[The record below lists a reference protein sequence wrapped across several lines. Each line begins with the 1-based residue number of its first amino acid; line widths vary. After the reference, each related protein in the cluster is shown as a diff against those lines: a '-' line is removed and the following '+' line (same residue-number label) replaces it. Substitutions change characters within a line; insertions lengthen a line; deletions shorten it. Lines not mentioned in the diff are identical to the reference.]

1 MTERLRRWRLVLGS
15 DASGAGYPS
24 LDRDDAARDA
34 ALTALY
40 GNGSNRAGRPAGR
53 RSAGLG
59 GSAPS
64 VARWLGDI
72 RTYFPSSVVRVLQN
86 DAMERLGL
94 RQLLLEPELLAT
106 VQPDVS
112 LVATLVSLN
121 SVVPAESRE
130 TARSVVRTVT
140 EQLEE
145 RLGGR
150 LRASVR
156 GALDRSSRVRRPRH
170 SDINWP
176 ATITANLKHY
186 QPEYRT
192 IVPER
197 LIGHGRRHSSLER
210 HVVLA
215 LDQSGSMAS
224 SVVYAS
230 VFASVLAS
238 IRSLRTSVVAFDTSV
253 VDLTEHI
260 DDPVDL
266 LFATQLG
273 GGTDINSAVAY
284 CETLISS
291 PAQTILVLISDLI
304 EGGVAEQLVAR
315 IGALVQS
322 GVMVVCLLALS
333 DEGAPA
339 YDATLAARL
348 TELGAASFA
357 ATPDAFPDLM
367 AAAIER
373 RDLHRW
379 AAEAGLISVE
389 GV

>member
-1 MTERLRRWRLVLGS
+1 
-15 DASGAGYPS
+15 
-24 LDRDDAARDA
+24 
-34 ALTALY
+34 
-40 GNGSNRAGRPAGR
+40 
-53 RSAGLG
+53 
-59 GSAPS
+59 
-64 VARWLGDI
+64 
-72 RTYFPSSVVRVLQN
+72 
-86 DAMERLGL
+86 
-94 RQLLLEPELLAT
+94 

-112 LVATLVSLN
+112 LVANLVSLG
-121 SVVPAESRE
+121 SVIPAESRE
-130 TARSVVRTVT
+130 SARTVVRTVT
-140 EQLEE
+140 QQLEE
-145 RLGGR
+145 RLAGR
-150 LRASVR
+150 LRASVT
-156 GALDRSSRVRRPRH
+156 GALDRSVRTRRPRH
-170 SDINWP
+170 VDIDWP
-176 ATITANLKHY
+176 ATIAANLKHY
-186 QPEYRT
+186 QPAYRT
-192 IVPER
+192 VIPER
-197 LIGHGRRHSSLER
+197 LVGHGRRHSSLER

-230 VFASVLAS
+230 VFAAVLAS

-253 VDLTEHI
+253 VDLTEHV

-304 EGGVAEQLVAR
+304 EGGVSEQLVAR

-322 GVMVVCLLALS
+322 GVTVVCLLALS
-333 DEGAPA
+333 DDGAPA
-339 YDATLAARL
+339 HDAGLAATL

-379 AAEAGLISVE
+379 AADAGLISVD
-389 GV
+389 GA

>member
-1 MTERLRRWRLVLGS
+1 M
-15 DASGAGYPS
+15 
-24 LDRDDAARDA
+24 
-34 ALTALY
+34 
-40 GNGSNRAGRPAGR
+40 
-53 RSAGLG
+53 
-59 GSAPS
+59 
-64 VARWLGDI
+64 
-72 RTYFPSSVVRVLQN
+72 QN
-86 DAMERLGL
+86 DAMDRLGL
-94 RQLLLEPELLAT
+94 RQLLLEPEMLAT

-112 LVATLVSLN
+112 LVATLVSLG
-121 SVVPAESRE
+121 SVVPVESRE
-130 TARSVVRTVT
+130 TARTVVRTVT
-140 EQLEE
+140 AQLEE

-156 GALDRSSRVRRPRH
+156 GALNRSTKVRRPRH
-170 SDINWP
+170 SDIDWP
-176 ATITANLKHY
+176 STIAANLKHY

-192 IVPER
+192 VVPER
-197 LIGHGRRHSSLER
+197 LVGHGRRHSSLER

-230 VFASVLAS
+230 VFAAVLAS

-253 VDLTEHI
+253 VDLTEHME
-260 DDPVDL
+260 DPVDL

-273 GGTDINSAVAY
+273 GGTDINSAVAH

-304 EGGVAEQLVAR
+304 EGGVAQQLEAR
-315 IGALVQS
+315 IARLVQS

-339 YDATLAARL
+339 YDATLAAKL

-379 AAEAGLISVE
+379 ATEAGLISAE
-389 GV
+389 GA